1 MFIQLE
7 SRRRPP
13 PTWATLLLVGV
24 CVAMFLWIAAE
35 PASGR
40 GAPADGLGHGANDL
54 ARYHRRRGRSS
65 LPSCALRAW
74 SRRLFIH
81 ADWIHLTTNLL
92 FLIIFGVPTE
102 RALGAGRFLVLFV
115 IGGALANLVGAL
127 TLAATNSPIIGSSGA
142 VSSVV
147 GAYLALY
154 PRARLG
160 LVLPLGFFLEF
171 VRVPASLLIGFW
183 AVLQILFTYVGPAFG
198 AVAWWTHIAGFL
210 LGIVFALLWRPGIA
224 RRARH

>member
-1 MFIQLE
+1 MTVWGTVP
-7 SRRRPP
+7 S
-13 PTWATLLLVGV
+13 TLLDTEVPWLTQLSEFRFARLVS
-24 CVAMFLWIAAE
+24 A
-35 PASGR
+35 
-40 GAPADGLGHGANDL
+40 
-54 ARYHRRRGRSS
+54 
-65 LPSCALRAW
+65 
-74 SRRLFIH
+74 LFIH

-147 GAYLALY
+147 GAYLVLY

-160 LVLPLGFFLEF
+160 LVLPLGIFLEF
-171 VRVPASLLIGFW
+171 VRVPASMLIGFW
-183 AVLQILFTYVGPAFG
+183 AGLQILFTYVGPAFG
-198 AVAWWTHIAGFL
+198 AVAWWTHIGGFL
-210 LGIVFALLWRPGIA
+210 LGILFAILWKPSIA
-224 RRARH
+224 RRSRG

>member
-1 MFIQLE
+1 MFVQLE
-7 SRRRPP
+7 SRRRSRPP
-13 PTWATLLLVGV
+13 WATILLVAA
-24 CVAMFLWIAAE
+24 CVIMILWIAAE
-35 PASGR
+35 PEGGR
-40 GAPADGLGHGANDL
+40 GRLLTVWGTVPTTLLDTQVPWLTQFAELRF
-54 ARYHRRRGRSS
+54 AR
-65 LPSCALRAW
+65 LVTA
-74 SRRLFIH
+74 LFIH

-92 FLIIFGVPTE
+92 FLVIFGVPAE
-102 RALGAGRFLVLFV
+102 RALGAGRFLMLF
-115 IGGALANLVGAL
+115 ILGGALANLVGAL

-154 PRARLG
+154 PRAKLG

-198 AVAWWTHIAGFL
+198 AVAWWTHISGFIV
-210 LGIVFALLWRPGIA
+210 GIVLALFWKPGIA
-224 RRARH
+224 RRARE